1 MRINITARRFK
12 LSEDVKDFAE
22 TEVQRLKKYHQDI
35 LDVEIILSWERN
47 DRIAEI
53 NLAVLGNKLTAHE
66 LSEDMKK
73 SIVLS
78 VDKLERQIRKF
89 KDKKQSFEHKKINA
103 AMKEVE
109 A

>member
-12 LSEDVKDFAE
+12 LSEEIKDFAE

-35 LDVEIILSWERN
+35 LDVEIILSWEKN

-53 NLAVLGNKLTAHE
+53 NLAVQGNKLTGHE
-66 LSEDMKK
+66 RSEEMKK
-73 SIVLS
+73 SIVLT
-78 VDKLERQIRKF
+78 VDKLEKQMRRF
-89 KDKKQSFEHKKINA
+89 KDKKQKFEHKTINSVIS
-103 AMKEVE
+103 EVE